1 MAAASE
7 LGGRMEERNRSAVS
21 RTPLE
26 PTGGRHLAIPDRRW
40 GPGWVVVAAG
50 LVVLVGV
57 VLVARVLGAA
67 EPRSRPAPTATSDV
81 LGSVPR
87 PPARPSVFGNLVSN
101 WSFEQDLRGW
111 EVTGPATASQEPG
124 GRTSG
129 SSAAVRATG
138 DQPAQVGL
146 VLPKVVPAAPRG
158 SRYVASAWVRS
169 TSPGLRVSVRLVT
182 SGAGVSQASQATD
195 TTLPGDSWRRVTV
208 RHTVAVAQA
217 ALDLQVTAAAVP
229 PGEAL
234 IVDEVELRKA

>member
-1 MAAASE
+1 MV
-7 LGGRMEERNRSAVS
+7 L
-21 RTPLE
+21 
-26 PTGGRHLAIPDRRW
+26 
-40 GPGWVVVAAG
+40 AAG
-50 LVVLVGV
+50 LVVLVGG
-57 VLVARVLGAA
+57 VLVARVLGAT
-67 EPRSRPAPTATSDV
+67 EPDSRSGPAATSDV
-81 LGSVPR
+81 LGPVPQ

-111 EVTGPATASQEPG
+111 EVIGPATASQEPG

-146 VLPKVVPAAPRG
+146 ALPKVVPAAGRG
-158 SRYVASAWVRS
+158 SRYVASVWVRS
-169 TSPGLRVSVRLVT
+169 TSPGLKATVRLVAAA
-182 SGAGVSQASQATD
+182 GAGVPQVSQATA
-195 TTLPGDSWRRVTV
+195 TTLPGNNWRRITV
-208 RHTVAVAQA
+208 SHTVAAQA

>member
-1 MAAASE
+1 
-7 LGGRMEERNRSAVS
+7 MEEQDRPAVS
-21 RTPLE
+21 ATSAEPALEPARE

-40 GPGWVVVAAG
+40 GPGWAVVAAG

-57 VLVARVLGAA
+57 VLAARMLGAA
-67 EPRSRPAPTATSDV
+67 EPRSRPAPTATTDV
-81 LGSVPR
+81 LGPVPR

-101 WSFEQDLRGW
+101 WSFEQDLHGW
-111 EVTGPATASQEPG
+111 QVTGPATASQEPG

-129 SSAAVRATG
+129 SAAAVRATG

-146 VLPKVVPAAPRG
+146 VLLKVVPSAGRG

-169 TSPGLRVSVRLVT
+169 TSPGLQASVRLVT
-182 SGAGVSQASQATD
+182 SEAGVPQASQATS
-195 TTLPGDSWRRVTV
+195 TTLPGDSWRRITV
-208 RHTVAVAQA
+208 SHTVTAAQA

>member
-1 MAAASE
+1 M
-7 LGGRMEERNRSAVS
+7 
-21 RTPLE
+21 
-26 PTGGRHLAIPDRRW
+26 
-40 GPGWVVVAAG
+40 AAG

-67 EPRSRPAPTATSDV
+67 EPRSQPVPAATSDV

-111 EVTGPATASQEPG
+111 QVIGPATASQEPG

-129 SSAAVRATG
+129 SSAAVRAIG

-146 VLPKVVPAAPRG
+146 VLLKVVPAAGRG

-169 TSPGLRVSVRLVT
+169 TSPGLQVSVRLVT
-182 SGAGVSQASQATD
+182 SGAGVPQASQATG
-195 TTLPGDSWRRVTV
+195 TTRPGDSWRRVTV
-208 RHTVAVAQA
+208 SHTVATQA
-217 ALDLQVTAAAVP
+217 ALDLQVMAAAVP

>member
-1 MAAASE
+1 
-7 LGGRMEERNRSAVS
+7 MEPA
-21 RTPLE
+21 
-26 PTGGRHLAIPDRRW
+26 GGRHLAIPDRRW

-67 EPRSRPAPTATSDV
+67 EPRSQPVPAATSDV

-111 EVTGPATASQEPG
+111 QVIGSATASQEPG

-129 SSAAVRATG
+129 SSAAVRTIG

-169 TSPGLRVSVRLVT
+169 TSPGLQVSVRLVT